1 MISLN
6 DKSAFLIAVVLY
18 AIGAIY
24 GIFLIRAGFRRDDRI
39 NYLILL
45 SGFLFQTFAM
55 YFRGLSFARCPVH
68 NLYEAIMFVS
78 WSIALAYLVI
88 GIHPRLRFLGA
99 YAAPLL
105 FGLGLLAL
113 MPNMDQTIK
122 GSALENPKLYLNL
135 HATLILLSY
144 GLFGISALSGIMYVT
159 QSYNLKFNR
168 VKAFFSLLPPMERIM
183 KVMVETMVAGVI
195 LLTAGM
201 IIGAVALK
209 PPAGTTFSHDPKVQ
223 WTAVVW
229 IMYAILLS
237 AYKFFSLGSRKF
249 AIGAIGSFAFI
260 ALTFWGVNM
269 ISKIHN
275 P

>member
-6 DKSAFLIAVVLY
+6 DKLAFLIAVVLY
-18 AIGAIY
+18 AISAIY
-24 GIFLIRAGFRRDDRI
+24 GIFLIRAGFRRDDKI
-39 NYLILL
+39 NYFILL
-45 SGFLFQTFAM
+45 CGFLFQTFAM
-55 YFRGLSFARCPVH
+55 YYRGLSFSRCPVH
-68 NLYEAIMFVS
+68 NLYEAILFVS
-78 WSIALAYLVI
+78 WSLLLIYLVI
-88 GIHPRLRFLGA
+88 GILPRLRFLGV

-105 FGLGLLAL
+105 FGLGLLAM
-113 MPNMDQTIK
+113 MPNMDQTTK
-122 GSALENPKLYLNL
+122 EFALENPKLYVNL

-159 QSYNLKFNR
+159 QSYNLKFNK
-168 VKAFFSLLPPMERIM
+168 VKAFFSQLPPTERIM
-183 KVMVETMVAGVI
+183 KFLIETMVAGVV

-201 IIGAVALK
+201 ILGAIALK

-229 IMYAILLS
+229 IIYAILLS
-237 AYKFFSLGSRKF
+237 AYKFFSLGSRKL

-260 ALTFWGVNM
+260 ALTFWGVNL